1 MSNKVVYAKLHA
13 GVFIPGVGNL
23 ADTLPPQNKTL
34 KNLSMTKQDDG
45 NLQLTWEDERTATK
59 QSAEVGSS
67 NIIVI
72 GYAPE
77 KIVKSNA

>member
-13 GVFIPGVGNL
+13 GLFVPDLGNL

-34 KNLSMTKQDDG
+34 KNLSMTKQEDG
-45 NLQLTWEDERTATK
+45 NLLLTWEDERTATK
-59 QSAEVGSS
+59 RAVEVGAS

-72 GYAPE
+72 AYAPE